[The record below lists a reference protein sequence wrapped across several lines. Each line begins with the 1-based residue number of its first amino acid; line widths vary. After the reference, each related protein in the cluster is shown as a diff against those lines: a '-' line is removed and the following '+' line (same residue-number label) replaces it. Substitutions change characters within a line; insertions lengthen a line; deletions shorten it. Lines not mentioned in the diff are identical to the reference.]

1 MPKPVRGLYETLVT
15 ESLNREISALPD
27 SLHPNFLE
35 LDGAEAPDR
44 IALHIARVIERYIGD
59 RPKSDRASAGIAL
72 AQKIVDLISASHDG
86 RDTSE
91 ERPLTPGRVLSA
103 VFGLAPDGSP
113 RVEQRPVTPLLDSV
127 LLSNAPGEPSLGYQV
142 KQEIASADRIDL
154 IMAFIRKSGLKP
166 LLGELE
172 RHCGDGRQLRVL
184 TTVYTG
190 TTEAHA
196 LDILRDLGAQVRVS
210 YDTTGTRLHAK
221 AWVFHRESGFSTA
234 FIGSSNLTHQ
244 AQHSGLEWNVRI
256 SGARNPT
263 LLEKISA
270 LFESYWHQ
278 GDFQT
283 YNPAEFANAV
293 QLVRQPQTTEF
304 VLPPTE
310 IELKPFQERLLEQ
323 IAIAREQGHHRNLL
337 VAATGT
343 GKTVMAA
350 VDYVRLRAVLPR
362 ARLLFVAH
370 RKEILKQAKGT
381 FCHALRDPSFG
392 ELWVDSEVPQEFAYV
407 FASIQSLAVNGLM
420 SLGPNHFDVVVI
432 DEFHHAAASSY
443 RRLLEIVRP
452 RELLGLTAT
461 PERSDGLSILDYF
474 DGRIA
479 AELRL
484 WDAIDQQRLC
494 PFSYYGI
501 HDDVDLTKVAW
512 RRGRGYDIDGL
523 TNVLTADDARARF
536 ILQEL
541 SKHVDDV
548 LQIRALGFCVSVAHA
563 RFMARV
569 FNQYGV
575 PSIAIW
581 ADTEER
587 DRVQALRDLQ
597 DGRIRVLFS
606 VDLFNEGVDIP
617 AVDTLL
623 MLRPTESAT
632 LFMQQLGRG
641 LRRHGTKRICT
652 VLDFV
657 GQHRAEFRFDI
668 KFCALFRVGRGT
680 LERQITQDFPFLP
693 AGCHFELQ
701 RKAKETVLAS
711 LKNSLPTSARDQAAA
726 LRVASSKGDCSLVE
740 FLEEAGLVLE
750 DVYKADGQ
758 CWSDLRER
766 AGLAVLPAGPVEAEL
781 RKAIGRLLHIDD
793 DLRISTYL
801 ALLQLDTPPDET
813 ALDEKT
819 RRLLR
824 MLVASVVTGKK
835 ATFPGMSLS
844 DACVVL
850 WKHPQVRAE
859 LMELLPLLK
868 PRRQHQHRSLSSQP
882 ATPLFVHTRYTRVEI
897 QAALN
902 DGDRCH
908 PPPWREGVR
917 WLPDPKIDVAV
928 FTLDKTSG
936 RFSPTTRYRDF
947 AIDTGHIHWESQS
960 RTRAD
965 HPTGI
970 RYRTHVAVGSEFFLF
985 ARESDD
991 DRAFWFL
998 GSATYV
1004 RHVGEAPM
1012 AITWKLPFP
1021 LPGDMFAA
1029 FAAAVA

>member
-1 MPKPVRGLYETLVT
+1 MPKPVQGLYETLLT
-15 ESLNREISALPD
+15 QALDQQLADLPD
-27 SLHPNFLE
+27 TLYPDLIE
-35 LDGAEAPDR
+35 LAGAEAADR
-44 IALHIARVIERYIGD
+44 IALHIFKVIEQYIEAK
-59 RPKSDRASAGIAL
+59 PKAERASAGIAL
-72 AQKIVDLISASHDG
+72 AQKIVDLISDNHFDKNVTG
-86 RDTSE
+86 D
-91 ERPLTPGRVLSA
+91 RPISPGRVLSGI
-103 VFGLAPDGSP
+103 FGRAPDGSV
-113 RVEQRPVTPLLDSV
+113 RSEKRPVTPLLDSV
-127 LLSNAPGEPSLGYQV
+127 LLSNSPGEPNLGYQIL
-142 KQEIASADRIDL
+142 QEIASADRIDV

-166 LLGELE
+166 LLGELGKL
-172 RHCGDGRQLRVL
+172 CADGRSIRVL

-196 LDILRDLGAQVRVS
+196 LDILKDLGAQVRVS

-221 AWVFHRESGFSTA
+221 AWIFHRTSGFSTA
-234 FIGSSNLTHQ
+234 YIGSSNLTHQ
-244 AQHSGLEWNVRI
+244 AQHTGLEWNVRV
-256 SGARNPT
+256 SRARNPT
-263 LLEKISA
+263 ILEKVDA
-270 LFESYWHQ
+270 LFESYWNQ
-278 GDFQT
+278 GDFQP
-283 YNPAEFANAV
+283 YDSQRFQEVVRFI
-293 QLVRQPQTTEF
+293 RQPQTNNF
-304 VLPPTE
+304 ALPPTE
-310 IELKPFQERLLEQ
+310 IRLEPFQERLLEQ
-323 IAIAREQGHHRNLL
+323 IAIAREQGNHRNLL

-350 VDYVRLRAVLPR
+350 VDYARLRVMLPR

-370 RKEILKQAKGT
+370 RREILKQAQRT
-381 FCHALRDPSFG
+381 FCQALRDPSFG
-392 ELWVDSEVPQEFAYV
+392 ELWVDNESPRVFDHV
-407 FASIQSLAVNGLM
+407 FASIQSLTANGLA
-420 SLGPNHFDVVVI
+420 SLEEEHFDVVII

-443 RRLLEIVRP
+443 RRLLEVVRP

-461 PERSDGLSILDYF
+461 PERSDDLSVLDYF

-484 WDAIDQQRLC
+484 WDAIEQQRLC

-501 HDDVDLTKVAW
+501 HDDVDLTQIAW

-536 ILQEL
+536 VLQEL

-569 FNQYGV
+569 FNQHGI
-575 PSIAIW
+575 PSAAIW
-581 ADTEER
+581 ADTAGPE
-587 DRVQALRDLQ
+587 RVQALRDLQ

-606 VDLFNEGVDIP
+606 VDLFNEGIDIP
-617 AVDTLL
+617 SVDTLL

-641 LRRHGTKRICT
+641 LRRHEMKRTCT

-657 GQHRAEFRFDI
+657 GQHRAEFRFDM
-668 KFCALFRVGRGT
+668 KLCALFRIGRGT
-680 LERQITQDFPFLP
+680 LEKQISQGFPFLP

-701 RKAKETVLAS
+701 KKAEETVLAS
-711 LKNSLPTSARDQAAA
+711 LKNSIPTSTKDQAAA
-726 LRVASSKGDCSLVE
+726 LRAAARNGDCSLVN
-740 FLEEAGLVLE
+740 FLEESGLLLE
-750 DVYKADGQ
+750 DIYKASGQ
-758 CWSDLRER
+758 SWSDLRQR
-766 AGLAVLPAGPVEAEL
+766 AGLSVLRAGPFEAEL

-793 DLRISTYL
+793 ELRISTYL
-801 ALLQLDTPPDET
+801 ALLRSDTPPDEEVV
-813 ALDEKT
+813 DETT

-824 MLVASVVTGKK
+824 MLVASIITGKK
-835 ATFPGMSLS
+835 AIFSGFSLS
-844 DACVVL
+844 EGCAVL
-850 WKHPQVRAE
+850 WEHPQIRME

-868 PRRQHQHRSLSSQP
+868 LRRQHQHRPLSSQP
-882 ATPLFVHTRYTRVEI
+882 ATPLLVHARYTRVEI

-902 DGDRCH
+902 DGDLCQ

-917 WLPDPKIDVAV
+917 WLSESKTDVAV

-947 AIDTGHIHWESQS
+947 AIDTEHIHWESQS

-965 HPTGI
+965 SPTGI
-970 RYRTHVAVGSEFFLF
+970 RYQTHVAGGSDFLLF

-998 GSATYV
+998 GNASYV
-1004 RHVGEAPM
+1004 RHKSEAPM
-1012 AITWKLPFP
+1012 AITWKLPHP